1 MNRPAP
7 SALSDTSR
15 SRSRLASVPLRI
27 TIFVTGTLVFA
38 LLLNAALSV
47 LTLEKIYSKSLLSE
61 YSVIGRY
68 YVRKI
73 ERSLKF
79 GKTLP
84 KFTGMPK
91 LLNEFRTANPEISE
105 IFICS
110 EDRTPLFAFHALNL
124 AQQDSLTLEKDIGE
138 QETVR
143 QVKDKYRLLFPLYG
157 GGFRN
162 KTFQGFLEIV
172 LPETLI
178 QDKIKAMIATSGKL
192 LAVASGA
199 SAVIFF
205 FVGLV
210 VMPTKRKK
218 SRIYGIPLKTRALL
232 LTSLVLILSQIGFS
246 YYNVQE
252 FRDRYFGN
260 IQDKCRTLGGLL
272 QSDIQYLLNLGIP
285 VNKLIKIDGLL
296 KEVLDNIPALS
307 DVTIVD
313 ANGGPLYRVAS
324 DVDVSRSRFQVHAP
338 DPGNPDLD
346 ANRIVLPVAGR
357 KTTEGYIHLNISD
370 AVVAKTIRDLVMDSG
385 TVAVVSLLIAFEFV
399 FFLVAIL
406 ATGDA
411 PTVPMDQT
419 IGHYKKK
426 TNGTAT
432 VPVSSSVRTAAF
444 LYAFAMALSM
454 SFLPIYANSLFT
466 GFFGL
471 SREIAMGLPIS
482 AEMLAVAVSLV
493 LGGYWLDRRG
503 WLGPFLTGVLITG
516 MGMVACG
523 MAQSTMELIL
533 CRGLVGF
540 GYGLALMST
549 QTVVISLSPIG
560 QRSAAVAGLEA
571 GFFSGFIS
579 STAVGGMLAEKIGFR
594 GVFFVGSVLIF
605 ISMIFVL
612 IFLRKTGDAGKSEA
626 PATAVSGQAGPG
638 IFKLFTSVDFMGG
651 LLLSAIPSSL
661 CLVGFLYFAS
671 PLFLTDLGVGQGNIA
686 RLMMPYGLCMV
697 YVAPMISRWVDRAA
711 NKRIPV
717 VAGGILGGLALLS
730 VYYLNSIPMFVLI
743 LVLFSISGGMSYG
756 ARISFISESP
766 TVQAVGVGKS
776 MGTFNSLERIGNIN
790 GPIIV
795 GGMITAVGLTSA
807 ISSLGMIYLV
817 GTLLFFL
824 LSRRAR
830 SASMG

>member
-1 MNRPAP
+1 MNPPVPNAQTDMSRK
-7 SALSDTSR
+7 R
-15 SRSRLASVPLRI
+15 SRFASVPLRI

-91 LLNEFRTANPEISE
+91 LLNEFRTTNPEISE
-105 IFICS
+105 IFICGA
-110 EDRTPLFAFHALNL
+110 DRKPLFAFHALNL
-124 AQQDSLTLEKDIGE
+124 AQQDSLTLQEDIGE
-138 QETVR
+138 EETVR

-210 VMPTKRKK
+210 VLPTKKK
-218 SRIYGIPLKTRALL
+218 KHRLFAIPIKTRALL
-232 LTSLVLILSQIGFS
+232 LTSLLLILSQVGFS

-252 FRDRYFGN
+252 FRERYFGN

-313 ANGGPLYRVAS
+313 TKGASLYRVAS
-324 DVDVSRSRFQVHAP
+324 DVEGSQSRFQVHAP
-338 DPGNPDLD
+338 EPGNPDQNP
-346 ANRIVLPVAGR
+346 NRIVLPAAGR
-357 KTTEGYIHLNISD
+357 KKIEGYIHLNISE
-370 AVVAKTIRDLVMDSG
+370 AAVAKTIRDLVMDSG
-385 TVAVVSLLIAFEFV
+385 TVAVVSLLIGFEFV

-406 ATGDA
+406 ATGAA
-411 PTVPMDQT
+411 PTEPMNQT
-419 IGHYKKK
+419 IGGYHKKAS
-426 TNGTAT
+426 GSP

-466 GFFGL
+466 GFLGL
-471 SREIAMGLPIS
+471 SREIVIGLPIS

-549 QTVVISLSPIG
+549 QTVVISLSPVG

-594 GVFFVGSVLIF
+594 GVFFVGSVLILM
-605 ISMIFVL
+605 SMLFVL
-612 IFLRKTGDAGKSEA
+612 VFLRKTGDAGKSES
-626 PATAVSGQAGPG
+626 PAHAVSGQAGPG
-638 IFKLFTSVDFMGG
+638 IFKLFTSLDFMGG
-651 LLLSAIPSSL
+651 LFLSAIPSSL

-697 YVAPMISRWVDRAA
+697 YVAPMLSRWWTVPPTSVFPWWPAVSSAA
-711 NKRIPV
+711 WP
-717 VAGGILGGLALLS
+717 
-730 VYYLNSIPMFVLI
+730 F
-743 LVLFSISGGMSYG
+743 
-756 ARISFISESP
+756 
-766 TVQAVGVGKS
+766 
-776 MGTFNSLERIGNIN
+776 
-790 GPIIV
+790 
-795 GGMITAVGLTSA
+795 
-807 ISSLGMIYLV
+807 
-817 GTLLFFL
+817 
-824 LSRRAR
+824 
-830 SASMG
+830 SASTTSTPFPCSS